1 MSGENK
7 NRKLSQQEQELWA
20 ATQEGIP
27 IERAR
32 AYIEL
37 AEVEKDNYNFKD
49 AVALYDTALELIEA
63 ESEIDYAPEL
73 AQVLYEKAG
82 MLSLLHKYEEEI
94 EVIDKAIDV
103 AAQYGVGDVAN
114 LLRAAGRAFHALKD
128 DESSYRSHQIALEYP
143 DPDVTENMIAIDHLN
158 IGISLGRLKR
168 YDEAIERLQIARDAF
183 KKLKEPK
190 WVAICD
196 GELAEIYV
204 ELNDGINV
212 EYYGRLALGTA
223 EMLEDRHRQWWLHY
237 YLAIAKRLQDDL
249 DASIEYLE
257 SGRSLALSFGC
268 EEFRY
273 LAKVDRELAGI
284 YVTKGMVMQAQELE
298 RRARNVEEILEVA

>member
-1 MSGENK
+1 MNGENRNK
-7 NRKLSQQEQELWA
+7 KLTQQEQQLWA

-37 AEVEKDNYNFKD
+37 AEIEREKYKFKD

-63 ESEIDYAPEL
+63 ESEIDYAPDL

-82 MLSLLHKYEEEI
+82 LLSLLNRYEEEI

-103 AAQYGVGDVAN
+103 AAQYEVGDVPS

-128 DESSYRSHQIALEYP
+128 DESSIKSHQIAHEYP
-143 DPDVTENMIAIDHLN
+143 DPDVTQDALAIDHLN
-158 IGISLGRLKR
+158 IGMSLNRLKR
-168 YDEAIERLQIARDAF
+168 YNEAIERLQIARDAF

-196 GELAEIYV
+196 GEIAETYV
-204 ELNDGINV
+204 GLNDGVNI
-212 EYYGRLALGTA
+212 EKYAQLALGTA
-223 EMLEDRHRQWWLHY
+223 QIVEDRYRQWWLHY
-237 YLAIAKRLQDDL
+237 FLGIAKRLQGEL
-249 DASIEYLE
+249 DQGLE
-257 SGRSLALSFGC
+257 HLEIGRNLALSYGC

-273 LAKVDRELAGI
+273 LVKVDLEVAEI
-284 YVTKGMVMQAQELE
+284 YAIKGMEKLSQELQ

>member
-37 AEVEKDNYNFKD
+37 AELEKDNYNFKD
-49 AVALYDTALELIEA
+49 AVALYDTALDLIEA

-82 MLSLLHKYEEEI
+82 LLSFLKMYEEEI

-103 AAQYGVGDVAN
+103 AAQYGVGDVGS

-143 DPDVTENMIAIDHLN
+143 DPDVTENMIAIDQLN
-158 IGISLGRLKR
+158 IGISLARLKR
-168 YDEAIERLQIARDAF
+168 FDEAIERLHIAQDHF
-183 KKLKEPK
+183 WNLGEPK

>member
-20 ATQEGIP
+20 ATQAGIP

-37 AEVEKDNYNFKD
+37 AELEKDKYKFKD

-63 ESEIDYAPEL
+63 ESEADYAPDL

-82 MLSLLHKYEEEI
+82 CLSLLNNYEEEI
-94 EVIDKAIDV
+94 EVIDKAIDL
-103 AAQYGVGDVAN
+103 AAQYEVGNVPS

-128 DESSYRSHQIALEYP
+128 DESSIKSHQIAHEYP
-143 DPDVTENMIAIDHLN
+143 DPDVSEEALAIDHLN
-158 IGISLGRLKR
+158 IGMSLGRLKQF
-168 YDEAIERLQIARDAF
+168 DAAIERLNTARSAF

-196 GELAEIYV
+196 GELAESYIG
-204 ELNDGINV
+204 LNDGVSI
-212 EYYGRLALGTA
+212 EKYAQLALGTA
-223 EMLEDRHRQWWLHY
+223 ELVEDRYRQWWLHY
-237 YLAIAKRLQDDL
+237 YLAIAKRLQGEL
-249 DASIEYLE
+249 DAAVEHLE
-257 SGRSLALSFGC
+257 TGRNLAISFGC

-273 LAKVDRELAGI
+273 LAKIDLELASI
-284 YVTKGMVMQAQELE
+284 YLIKGMVKQAEELQ

>member
-1 MSGENK
+1 VNGENRNK
-7 NRKLSQQEQELWA
+7 KLTQQEQQLWA

-37 AEVEKDNYNFKD
+37 AEIEREKYKFKD

-63 ESEIDYAPEL
+63 ESEIDYAPDL

-82 MLSLLHKYEEEI
+82 LLSLLNRYEEEI

-103 AAQYGVGDVAN
+103 AAQYEVGDVPS

-128 DESSYRSHQIALEYP
+128 DESSIKSHQIAHEYP
-143 DPDVTENMIAIDHLN
+143 DPDVTQDALAIDHLN
-158 IGISLGRLKR
+158 IGMSLNRLKR
-168 YDEAIERLQIARDAF
+168 YNEAIERLQIARDAF

-196 GELAEIYV
+196 GEIAETYV
-204 ELNDGINV
+204 GLNDGVNI
-212 EYYGRLALGTA
+212 EKYAQLALGTA
-223 EMLEDRHRQWWLHY
+223 QIVEDRYRQWWLHY
-237 YLAIAKRLQDDL
+237 FLGIAKRLQGEL
-249 DASIEYLE
+249 DQGLE
-257 SGRSLALSFGC
+257 HLEIGRNLALSYGC

-273 LAKVDRELAGI
+273 LVKVDLEVAEI
-284 YVTKGMVMQAQELE
+284 YAIKGMEKLSQELQ